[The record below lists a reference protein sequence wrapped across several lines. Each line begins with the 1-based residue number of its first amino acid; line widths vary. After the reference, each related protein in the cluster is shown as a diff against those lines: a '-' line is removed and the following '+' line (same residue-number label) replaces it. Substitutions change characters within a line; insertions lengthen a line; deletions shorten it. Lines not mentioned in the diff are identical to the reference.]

1 MGGSGREGRREWMLE
16 EVRED
21 KGKRE
26 TERDKRCRGKGERD
40 RKKRGTEGGRKGEVK

>member
-1 MGGSGREGRREWMLE
+1 ME

-26 TERDKRCRGKGERD
+26 TERDKRDRRERD
-40 RKKRGTEGGRKGEVK
+40 RKKRGTEEGRKGEVK